1 MLRKNIND
9 MISYIRDHVSL
20 SKSITI
26 FLAAGLLAF
35 GLYNVHSISGVTEGG
50 ILGLTLL
57 LEYWFHISPSV
68 SGFIINALSYIFAW
82 RLLGKT
88 FMMYSIVASSGFSF
102 FYAIFERFDPLFPSI
117 ANMPLVA
124 AIVGGL
130 FVGIS
135 CGICVK
141 CGAATGGDDALAMA
155 ISKQTGFKIDHIY
168 LLSDLSILFFS
179 LSYIPLHRIIYSL
192 ITVVISGKLIG
203 IIVNVNLN
211 VKEVFMKARLIFSS
225 LSMKRL

>member
-1 MLRKNIND
+1 MLKKHIN
-9 MISYIRDHVSL
+9 YIINYIQDNVSL
-20 SKSITI
+20 SKSIII

-68 SGFIINALSYIFAW
+68 SGFILNALSYLFAW
-82 RLLGKT
+82 KLLGKT
-88 FMMYSIVASSGFSF
+88 FMIYSIVASSGFSF

-117 ANMPLVA
+117 AHMPLAA

-155 ISKQTGFKIDHIY
+155 ISKQTGFKIDKIY
-168 LLSDLSILFFS
+168 LLSDLTVLLFS
-179 LSYIPLHRIIYSL
+179 LTYIPFNRIIYSL
-192 ITVVISGKLIG
+192 ITVVISGKIIG
-203 IIVNVNLN
+203 VIMDIDIQFKERF
-211 VKEVFMKARLIFSS
+211 VKV
-225 LSMKRL
+225 